1 MGIKEFFENYKAKQ
15 EKAKAFMNRVDNV
28 LNVCRDISDGK
39 DVNLN
44 YCERLSYGKLNH
56 ELHSEDHD
64 YYKIMDMIK
73 ALSEES

>member
-1 MGIKEFFENYKAKQ
+1 MGIKEFFEKRKARQ

-44 YCERLSYGKLNH
+44 YCERVNYGKLNH
-56 ELHSEDHD
+56 ELHSDDPD
-64 YYKIMDMIK
+64 YDKIMDMIK
-73 ALSEES
+73 VLSEES